1 MHRQSWQ
8 RESLPITPSPR
19 GRSLMGL
26 CIHTLP
32 IEATAA
38 FNMHQ
43 IFKASSVLKT
53 HTHTFRQTPLR
64 THFSHPLSHKCQYR
78 KQNAGTSPSLA
89 FHRCVSVVPPTHTP
103 FLVKGNCLSELLEDI
118 VNHFSKC
125 YHLLFFTWCAN

>member
-8 RESLPITPSPR
+8 QESLPITPSPR
-19 GRSLMGL
+19 GHILMGL
-26 CIHTLP
+26 CIHKLP

-53 HTHTFRQTPLR
+53 HTHFHTQTASR
-64 THFSHPLSHKCQYR
+64 TNFSHPLSHKCQYR
-78 KQNAGTSPSLA
+78 KQNTGTSPSLA
-89 FHRCVSVVPPTHTP
+89 LHRCLSPPPHTHL

-118 VNHFSKC
+118 VNHFSKR